1 MLSLYFHLLPGVVV
15 CLDLDRR
22 VLIPLALAYLLHQ
35 WQVVVETDNLE
46 LVEAAI
52 WFQGRLDHL
61 VRLWGMVLAVLV
73 A

>member
-1 MLSLYFHLLPGVVV
+1 MLSLYFHHLPGVVV

-22 VLIPLALAYLLHQ
+22 VLTLLALVYLHHP
-35 WQVVVETDNLE
+35 WQAVVETVNLE

-52 WFQGRLDHL
+52 WFQDRLDHL
-61 VRLWGMVLAVLV
+61 VRLQALFTAVLV